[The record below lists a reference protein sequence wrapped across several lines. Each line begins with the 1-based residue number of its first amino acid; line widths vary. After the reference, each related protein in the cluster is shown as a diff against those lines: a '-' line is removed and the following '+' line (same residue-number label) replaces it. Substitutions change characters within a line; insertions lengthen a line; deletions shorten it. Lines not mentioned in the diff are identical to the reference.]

1 MSDLFAGAVMALG
14 ALAGFVACLLV
25 LLYVMTHEDDANG

>member
-1 MSDLFAGAVMALG
+1 MTELLLWAAMALG

-25 LLYVMTHEDDANG
+25 LLYVMTLEDDANG